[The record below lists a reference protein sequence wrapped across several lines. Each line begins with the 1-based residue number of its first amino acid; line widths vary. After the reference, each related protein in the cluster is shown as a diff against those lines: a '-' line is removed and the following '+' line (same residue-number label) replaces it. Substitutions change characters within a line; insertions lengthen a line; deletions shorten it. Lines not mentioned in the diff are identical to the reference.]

1 MKGISAY
8 SLAPLLVSIIA
19 VAVSTFFLT
28 APWPDYQAPI
38 WNSILQ
44 DALPVYISAVAVVG
58 IAAVTHIML
67 SPKKKYNLT
76 ANLLYVAA
84 GVAPALVA
92 AFGTAFF

>member
-8 SLAPLLVSIIA
+8 SLAPLLISIIA

-38 WNSILQ
+38 WDSILQ
-44 DALPVYISAVAVVG
+44 DALPIYVSAVAIFS
-58 IAAVTHIML
+58 IAGVAHVI
-67 SPKKKYNLT
+67 SGPKKKYNLT
-76 ANLLYVAA
+76 ANLLYIAA

-92 AFGTAFF
+92 AFGTVLF